1 MRITRARDMR
11 SVGSRGA
18 GIKVFVRLI
27 ATLFVRTVDRAER
40 IYYAM
45 LSRGFQGDIPTL
57 KRAHIEVTDLAYLA
71 AMIMFLAVFRFFRIT
86 EGIGCFA
93 QGLLR

>member
-1 MRITRARDMR
+1 MR

-27 ATLFVRTVDRAER
+27 GTLFVRTVDRAER
-40 IYYAM
+40 NITPCSPGGFRETSRVSGDPVSRRPIWHNLTAM
-45 LSRGFQGDIPTL
+45 
-57 KRAHIEVTDLAYLA
+57 V
-71 AMIMFLAVFRFFRIT
+71 MFLAVFRFFRIT